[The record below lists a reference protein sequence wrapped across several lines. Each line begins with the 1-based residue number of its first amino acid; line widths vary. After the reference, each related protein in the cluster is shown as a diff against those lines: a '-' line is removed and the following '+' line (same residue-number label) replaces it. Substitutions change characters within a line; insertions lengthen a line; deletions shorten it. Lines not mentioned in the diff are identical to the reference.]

1 MKCSSEKVFFKRKSF
16 AVERANELTEQYKNT
31 NKPIRFE
38 AYKCSECG
46 GYHLTSIDIKKKR
59 KSIKRFLN
67 IETNYWEDKFGVE

>member
-16 AVERANELTEQYKNT
+16 AEKRANELTEQYKNT

-38 AYKCSECG
+38 VYNCNECG